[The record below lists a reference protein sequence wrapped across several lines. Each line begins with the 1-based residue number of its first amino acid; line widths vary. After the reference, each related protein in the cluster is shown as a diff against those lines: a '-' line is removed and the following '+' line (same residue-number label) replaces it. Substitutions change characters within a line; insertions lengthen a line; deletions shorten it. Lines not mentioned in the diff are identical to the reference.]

1 MLTPL
6 SKVGKLLGQ
15 SLGATSDPGRSTSR
29 LLFLPDANSG
39 RRFLID
45 TGAEVSVVPP
55 SPNDRNNKQD
65 CSGLRA
71 VNGSSIATFGT
82 RSLTLDLG
90 LRRVFRWIFVIAE
103 TSTPIIGADFLREY
117 GLLVNM
123 KHGKLLDMTT
133 NLQIQGTISHVMSPS
148 PSFSLQQS
156 DTEYDALL
164 AEFTSVTKPCLPPQP
179 AKHTVT
185 HHIHTKGPPVHAR
198 PRRLPPDRLRIARQ
212 EFEHMLEQETIQPSN
227 SQWSSPLHMVPKKTP
242 GDWRP
247 CGDYRALNRVTVPDR
262 YPIPH
267 IQDFT
272 ATLHGCTVFSKL
284 DLVRAYHQI
293 PVEPLDIPKTAIT
306 TPFGLFEFR
315 RMPFGLRNAAQ
326 TFQRFMDQVLRGLEF
341 CYVYIDDVL
350 IASRT
355 PQEHK
360 VHLRLVLQRF
370 VQYGILI
377 NPMKCLLGVNEL
389 QFLGH
394 QVNKDG
400 IAPLTSQVKVIQDFP
415 QPPTLRKLR
424 EFLGLVNFYHR
435 FIPRCASILAPLNA
449 LLKTTSTNSRSLPW
463 NSDAISSFQQIKDA
477 LARATLLVHPMP
489 EAPINIMTDAS
500 DVAMGAVLQ
509 QYLDGQWCPLTYFSR
524 KLSPAEQRYSTFD
537 RELLAVYSAIRHFRH
552 FLEAREFYVLT
563 DHKPLTHSLNS
574 KPDRHSPRQVR
585 HLDFISQFTT
595 DIRHIA
601 GQGNPVADALSR
613 LETNAIHMQPSQ
625 SIVDFQ
631 AMAKAQP
638 TDKDLQTLQTSSNNI
653 KFARVA
659 MPMCKDTLLCDT
671 STGTPRPYVP
681 QQFRR
686 TVFNSLHDLSHPGI
700 RATQRLV
707 TARFFWPGMNTDV
720 RCWTRSCLRCQRSKI
735 YRHTTTPLTTFNN
748 PDVRF
753 DHIHLDLVGPL
764 PPSQGYTY
772 LLTCIDRFTR
782 WPEAIPIPDSSA
794 DTVAQAFVSGWIAR
808 FGVPSTITTDRGQQF
823 ESTLWTQLMTL
834 LGTQRIRTTAYHPIA
849 NGLVER
855 FHRQLKAALKCS
867 QDPTHW
873 TKALPMVLLGI
884 RTTLKQD
891 LKCTTAEMVYGTT
904 LRLPGEFFSHSTVHN
919 DINPS
924 SYSTQLKTLMQNI
937 TPSFTRQQQRKTH
950 IHPDLLTCTFVFVR
964 HDAVKKSL
972 QPPYDG
978 PFRVLKRQDKHYT
991 LDISGKEKVIS
1002 LDRLKPA
1009 YIEEAPVTDSSPHQ
1023 LQDIAGPNVT
1033 ATDKNSPSPATPSTT
1048 PPPTPPYKTRSGRHV
1063 HWPKRLAE
1071 YRTFT

>member
-1 MLTPL
+1 M
-6 SKVGKLLGQ
+6 
-15 SLGATSDPGRSTSR
+15 
-29 LLFLPDANSG
+29 
-39 RRFLID
+39 
-45 TGAEVSVVPP
+45 
-55 SPNDRNNKQD
+55 
-65 CSGLRA
+65 
-71 VNGSSIATFGT
+71 
-82 RSLTLDLG
+82 
-90 LRRVFRWIFVIAE
+90 
-103 TSTPIIGADFLREY
+103 
-117 GLLVNM
+117 
-123 KHGKLLDMTT
+123 
-133 NLQIQGTISHVMSPS
+133 
-148 PSFSLQQS
+148 
-156 DTEYDALL
+156 
-164 AEFTSVTKPCLPPQP
+164 
-179 AKHTVT
+179 
-185 HHIHTKGPPVHAR
+185 
-198 PRRLPPDRLRIARQ
+198 
-212 EFEHMLEQETIQPSN
+212 
-227 SQWSSPLHMVPKKTP
+227 
-242 GDWRP
+242 
-247 CGDYRALNRVTVPDR
+247 
-262 YPIPH
+262 
-267 IQDFT
+267 
-272 ATLHGCTVFSKL
+272 
-284 DLVRAYHQI
+284 
-293 PVEPLDIPKTAIT
+293 
-306 TPFGLFEFR
+306 
-315 RMPFGLRNAAQ
+315 
-326 TFQRFMDQVLRGLEF
+326 
-341 CYVYIDDVL
+341 
-350 IASRT
+350 
-355 PQEHK
+355 
-360 VHLRLVLQRF
+360 LQRF

-377 NPMKCLLGVNEL
+377 NPHKCLLGVSEL

-400 IAPLTSQVKVIQDFP
+400 VSPLPSQVKVIQNFP
-415 QPPTLRKLR
+415 QPPTLRKLW

-435 FIPRCASILAPLNA
+435 FIPRCANILAPLNA
-449 LLKTTSTNSRSLPW
+449 LLKSTSTNSQSLQW
-463 NSDAISSFQQIKDA
+463 NSDATSSFKQIKEA
-477 LARATLLVHPMP
+477 LAKATLLVHPKP
-489 EAPINIMTDAS
+489 DAPINIMTDAS
-500 DVAMGAVLQ
+500 DVAIGAVLQ
-509 QYLDGQWCPLTYFSR
+509 QYLDGQWCPLSYFSR
-524 KLSPAEQRYSTFD
+524 KLSPTEQRYSTFD
-537 RELLAVYSAIRHFRH
+537 RELLAVYSAIHHFRH

-601 GQGNPVADALSR
+601 GQGNPVADALSC
-613 LETNAIHMQPSQ
+613 LDTNCNAMHMQSSQ
-625 SIVDFQ
+625 SIVDFR

-638 TDKDLQTLQTSSNNI
+638 TDTDLQTLQTSSNNI

-700 RATQRLV
+700 RATQRLI

-720 RCWTRSCLRCQRSKI
+720 RHWTRSCLRCQRSKI

-782 WPEAIPIPDSSA
+782 WPEAIPISDSSA
-794 DTVAQAFVSGWIAR
+794 DTVAQAFISGWIGR

-823 ESTLWTQLMTL
+823 ESTLWTQ
-834 LGTQRIRTTAYHPIA
+834 RIRTTAYHPIA

-855 FHRQLKAALKCS
+855 VHRQLKAALKCS
-867 QDPTHW
+867 QNPIQW
-873 TKALPMVLLGI
+873 IKALPMVLLGI

-919 DINPS
+919 DINPV
-924 SYSTQLKTLMQNI
+924 SYATQLKTLMQNI

-964 HDAVKKSL
+964 RDAVKKSL

-978 PFRVLKRQDKHYT
+978 PFRVLKQHDKHYT
-991 LDISGKEKVIS
+991 LDIFGKEKVIS

-1009 YIEEAPVTDSSPHQ
+1009 YIDDASITVSSQ
-1023 LQDIAGPNVT
+1023 QDDEGHNVT
-1033 ATDKNSPSPATPSTT
+1033 ATANHSQPPATTSTT
-1048 PPPTPPYKTRSGRHV
+1048 LPLTSPYKTRSGRHV